1 MRVPLRIDGS
11 VAWPTLNSSG
21 TFKPGLGL
29 GVYDQYDVRFHLRR
43 AKCAI
48 WVLLKLTSCHLQMT
62 CVEPVFRGLM
72 LSPLSALSVTNW
84 LSKAVVYVSKMVV
97 LTSRTFKA
105 C

>member
-1 MRVPLRIDGS
+1 MMSMTCELICS
-11 VAWPTLNSSG
+11 VQN
-21 TFKPGLGL
+21 
-29 GVYDQYDVRFHLRR
+29 VRFE
-43 AKCAI
+43 
-48 WVLLKLTSCHLQMT
+48 VLLKLTSCHLQMA
-62 CVEPVFRGLM
+62 CVERVFRGLM